1 MSEVTILDEMLD
13 MGIPEDD
20 ATELNDVIAKSRE
33 ITISS
38 LEKPGKRIIV
48 IRGFLD
54 EKVKVKG
61 EKVGNNILK
70 IGRGYV
76 AIFWKEGVLR
86 WRYIIIAGV
95 SDDYCGGKP

>member
-1 MSEVTILDEMLD
+1 MSEVTILDELLD
-13 MGIPEDD
+13 MGIPENE
-20 ATELNDVIAKSRE
+20 AIELNDIIAKSRE
-33 ITISS
+33 VTFSS
-38 LEKPGKRIIV
+38 LEKPEKRILV
-48 IRGFLD
+48 IRGYID
-54 EKVKVKG
+54 EKVKLKG

-70 IGRGYV
+70 IGRGHV